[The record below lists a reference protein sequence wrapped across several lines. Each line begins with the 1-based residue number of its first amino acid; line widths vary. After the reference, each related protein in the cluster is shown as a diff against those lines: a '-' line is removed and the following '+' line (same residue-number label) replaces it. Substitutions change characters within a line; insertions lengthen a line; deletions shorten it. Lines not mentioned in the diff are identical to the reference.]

1 MHIYHGIWYPQ
12 RVQRTLI
19 RDPEI
24 IRVRLD
30 PAKRELRALLDN
42 LKILK
47 KKNAIYQSGMVSMH
61 VRARDALRQAN
72 R

>member
-1 MHIYHGIWYPQ
+1 MHIYHGIRYPQ

-30 PAKRELRALLDN
+30 PAKRQLRALLDN

-47 KKNAIYQSGMVSMH
+47 KKTQFISLGW
-61 VRARDALRQAN
+61 
-72 R
+72 

>member
-1 MHIYHGIWYPQ
+1 MHIYHGIRYPQ

-42 LKILK
+42 LRIFFE
-47 KKNAIYQSGMVSMH
+47 KNAIYQSGIISKD
-61 VRARDALRQAN
+61 VRVRDAPRQEN